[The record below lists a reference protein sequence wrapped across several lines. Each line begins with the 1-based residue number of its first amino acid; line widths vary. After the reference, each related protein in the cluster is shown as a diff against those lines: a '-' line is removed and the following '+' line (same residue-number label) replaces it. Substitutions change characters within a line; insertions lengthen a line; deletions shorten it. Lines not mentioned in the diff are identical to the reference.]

1 MIRSKSRIY
10 GGRLIALIT
19 LVDALSSCW
28 FGYCQ
33 GVFAGVL
40 VSDNFKALF
49 PEILD
54 ANISGITSSCFFL
67 GAFVGSIAAFFSGDK
82 LGRKKTIAWG
92 LLFNLIGATLQFLA
106 WHQPQM
112 IIGRLVNGFGIGLT
126 STTTPVYLSECA
138 KSHQR
143 GKLVVIGASSNVS
156 MFAVANWISY
166 ALYSQ
171 GGPFQWRF
179 PLAFQIVFFFMIAP
193 LLVLV
198 PETPRWLLLAGE
210 DKKALEVLARLAG
223 KDIAT
228 NDAIVTAEF
237 RSIKVA
243 IELER
248 EDRTPIRDV
257 LCFRD
262 KTHNFRRLILSC
274 GTQLMQQFSG
284 INALGFYLPTLLTET
299 VGFNQE
305 MSRLISAISSTV
317 YLVSAFGSLIVIDRF
332 GRRKM
337 MLYGAITMGVCHVIA
352 SLSLRESEIDISK
365 RKLMG
370 NVTTAMFIVYHVF
383 FGTSFSSVPWV
394 YSAEVNSLG
403 WRTRGAAAATG
414 TNWLFGFVVTQFTK
428 VGIESLGWAFYLIFG
443 VLCFCYFPIVLL
455 FYPETSRRTL
465 EDMDQMFIQNP
476 SIFVLG
482 NAEMTQRRRPTS
494 FADAE
499 AERIARV

>member
-10 GGRLIALIT
+10 GGRLIAMIT

-40 VSDNFKALF
+40 VSDDFKARF
-49 PEILD
+49 PQTLD
-54 ANISGITSSCFFL
+54 ANISGITSSCFFV
-67 GAFVGSIAAFFSGDK
+67 GAFIGSIMAFILGDK

-106 WHQPQM
+106 WHLPQM

-126 STTTPVYLSECA
+126 STMTPVFLSECA
-138 KSHQR
+138 KSHHR
-143 GKLVVIGASSNVS
+143 GKLVVIGASSNVT
-156 MFAVANWISY
+156 MFALANWISY

-171 GGPFQWRF
+171 RDAFQWRF
-179 PLAFQIVFFFMIAP
+179 PLSFQVIFFFLIAP
-193 LLVLV
+193 LLFFV
-198 PETPRWLLLAGE
+198 PESPRWLLLMGKE
-210 DKKALEVLARLAG
+210 QNALEVLARLAG
-223 KDIAT
+223 KAVPT
-228 NDAIVTAEF
+228 NDMVVTAEF

-248 EDRTPIRDV
+248 EDRTPIMDV
-257 LCFRD
+257 LSFRD

-274 GTQLMQQFSG
+274 GTQFMQQFSG

-299 VGFNQE
+299 VGFSQE
-305 MSRLISAISSTV
+305 MGRLIAAVSSTI
-317 YLVSAFGSLIVIDRF
+317 YLVSAFGSLIIIDRL

-337 MLYGAITMGVCHVIA
+337 MLYGAITMGFCHIIA
-352 SLSLRESEIDISK
+352 SLCLRESDINMSK

-383 FGTSFSSVPWV
+383 FGTSFASVPWV

-403 WRTRGAAAATG
+403 WRTRGAAAATA

-428 VGIESLGWAFYLIFG
+428 IGVDRLSWAFYLIFG
-443 VLCFCYFPIVLL
+443 VLCFCFFPIVLL
-455 FYPETSRRTL
+455 FYPETSNRTL
-465 EDMDQMFIQNP
+465 EDMDYMFIQNP
-476 SIFVLG
+476 SIFVFG
-482 NAEMTQRRRPTS
+482 KAEMTQRRRPTS
-494 FADAE
+494 FVIAE
-499 AERIARV
+499 VARIAMA